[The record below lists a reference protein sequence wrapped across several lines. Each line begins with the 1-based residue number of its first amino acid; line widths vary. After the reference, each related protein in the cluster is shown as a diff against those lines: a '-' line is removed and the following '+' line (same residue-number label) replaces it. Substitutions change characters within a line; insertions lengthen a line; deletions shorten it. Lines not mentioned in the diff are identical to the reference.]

1 MPPLDFHWLLLGRI
15 VLAAALGTIVG
26 YEREHQRKP
35 AGMRTHG
42 MVALG
47 AALFT
52 VISIEGFAPGGD
64 PSRIASEVVTG
75 VGFLGAGAIL
85 RQRGNVLGLTTAA
98 TLWVTA
104 AIGMAVGTGMIML
117 SVETAAL
124 VFLILRFGPSVAAAK
139 KQGADK
145 L

>member
-1 MPPLDFHWLLLGRI
+1 MPPLDFHLLLLGRI
-15 VLAAALGTIVG
+15 VLAAALGTVVG
-26 YEREHQRKP
+26 YEREHQGKP

-52 VISIEGFAPGGD
+52 VISGAGFAGGD
-64 PSRIASEVVTG
+64 PTRVASQIVTG

-85 RQRGNVLGLTTAA
+85 HHRGGVVGLTTAA
-98 TLWVTA
+98 SLWVTA
-104 AIGMAVGTGMIML
+104 AIGTAVGAGLILL
-117 SVETAAL
+117 SIETAVI
-124 VFLILRFGPSVAAAK
+124 VFLILRFGPSVPTAK
-139 KQGADK
+139 KRSADK

>member
-1 MPPLDFHWLLLGRI
+1 MPPFEFHWLLFGRI
-15 VLAAALGTIVG
+15 LLAAALGTIVG

-52 VISIEGFAPGGD
+52 VISIEGFSPGGD

-104 AIGMAVGTGMIML
+104 AIGMGVGAGMVLL
-117 SVETAAL
+117 SIETAAL
-124 VFLILRFGPSVAAAK
+124 VFLILRFGPSVSPEK
-139 KQGADK
+139 KHGAYK